1 MHYQSQDQTRSTSN
15 RVLRR
20 LASLAD
26 FGMESS
32 CPSPSLSASS
42 TRMSGSTRRITLAGG
57 MILDSLSEPHHLWED
72 QVPRQ
77 ANEPEASNKSVDHIS
92 HSSRCEKNGHRN
104 VAPKGENIM
113 IKSIAIWTAIAATML
128 SNCLGNDSTA
138 LMDEMKS
145 LNTQIQDA
153 EHILKTMEEAAREE
167 NPLIAR
173 AEEEFARARKL
184 ENSVPNVGKY
194 LHNDKALAKDRQRKF
209 GRLKHAYTLV
219 FVIEMLESEDELTQ
233 ACFTCSD
240 VLMGM
245 YISHMSQP
253 LQIKMD
259 NSKEAPMKEQWAEFK
274 SKAIPKKRELQ
285 EYYSKVKESAGVPPE
300 VLKGAENNAKSGFLV
315 EMFYSS
321 YINISTPEAVQ
332 KQRGDVNTLKRR
344 RAHLDIE
351 IEEANKEGAGGHV

>member
-1 MHYQSQDQTRSTSN
+1 
-15 RVLRR
+15 
-20 LASLAD
+20 
-26 FGMESS
+26 
-32 CPSPSLSASS
+32 
-42 TRMSGSTRRITLAGG
+42 
-57 MILDSLSEPHHLWED
+57 
-72 QVPRQ
+72 
-77 ANEPEASNKSVDHIS
+77 
-92 HSSRCEKNGHRN
+92 
-104 VAPKGENIM
+104 M

-128 SNCLGNDSTA
+128 SNCLGKDSTA

-167 NPLIAR
+167 NPLLAR
-173 AEEEFARARKL
+173 AEEELVRASKL

-194 LHNDKALAKDRQRKF
+194 LHNDKALAKERQRTF
-209 GRLKHAYTLV
+209 GMLKHAYTLV

-245 YISHMSQP
+245 YISHLSQP

-259 NSKEAPMKEQWAEFK
+259 NSKEAPMKEQWAELK
-274 SKAIPKKRELQ
+274 SKAIAKKPEFQ
-285 EYYSKVKESAGVPPE
+285 EFYSRVKESAGVPPE
-300 VLKGAENNAKSGFLV
+300 VLKGAENNAKSGYLV

-344 RAHLDIE
+344 RANLDIE
-351 IEEANKEGAGGHV
+351 IEKANK